1 MRKIALLTVPLLI
14 LGLFSLSADEMEM
27 MGPAVNSPVTA
38 EVSGEATLTWG
49 IDLETNATGFRSSST
64 SDLKITIVPEQS
76 TNTGMMEDSDDL
88 YAYIEL
94 NDFKWE
100 VTSADGQGKTSA
112 PSVTAKLIMGAFS
125 IKTWSGPTVKVDYVD
140 PTDKDADDG
149 KGGIK
154 DEDEFPG
161 KDFDDVATVYTGA
174 GLTVS
179 YDIDP
184 VMLSLGVVSENDWTE
199 DKTDPEFK
207 DVTACHTHDANDKD
221 EIVLMK
227 CASANPNDQNDENA
241 YAFIGTINLD
251 IGEDADL
258 EAKVSYAHEYTSG
271 GIVTPPSTNYDEIGI
286 GAIANFNLGDITT
299 HVAFDT
305 AVPSDGTTIPWDVG
319 GGVKWNLSADEESH
333 VSANLMMYS
342 PAGED
347 SKLYVAFSLVEGE
360 GDDGALAGMG
370 ANLTVGLDDA
380 AGDSNWNAKVG
391 ASYKVN
397 DIKPYFDVSFG
408 SADDAATAFEAGLQL
423 TMIKYLTTTIQ
434 YKSAGLGGTDA
445 DPGEVTTSL
454 TIKY

>member
-1 MRKIALLTVPLLI
+1 MRKIALLTIPLLI

-27 MGPAVNSPVTA
+27 MGPEVNSPVSV

-49 IDLETNATGFRSSST
+49 IDLDTNATGFRSSST

-125 IKTWSGPTVKVDYVD
+125 IKTFSGPTVKVDYVD

-161 KDFDDVATVYTGA
+161 KDFDDVATEYKGA

-184 VMLSLGVVSENDWTE
+184 VMVSLGVVSENDWTE

-207 DVTACHTHDANDKD
+207 DVTACHTHGENDKGVT
-221 EIVLMK
+221 VLMK
-227 CASANPNDQNDENA
+227 CPNDNPNDQNDENA

-258 EAKVSYAHEYTSG
+258 EAKVSYAHEYTTG
-271 GIVTPPSTNYDEIGI
+271 GIDKPASTLHDEIGI
-286 GAIANFNLGDITT
+286 GAKANFNLGDITT

-305 AVPSDGTTIPWDVG
+305 SVPSDGAAIPWDVG

-333 VSANLMMYS
+333 VSTNLMMYS
-342 PAGED
+342 PAGDD
-347 SKLYVAFSLVEGE
+347 SKLYVAFSFVEGE
-360 GDDGALAGMG
+360 GDEGALAAMG

-408 SADDAATAFEAGLQL
+408 SADDAATAFKAGLEL
-423 TMIKYLTTTIQ
+423 TMIKHLTTTIQ
-434 YKSAGLGGTDA
+434 YKSAGLGGTDP
-445 DPGEVTTSL
+445 DPGEVTTAI